1 MSDTADSDGDTHAK
15 RKLLAAMLPHVPFDG
30 WSGAVILRAATESG
44 IDAAMV
50 PRLFPNGPLD
60 AVKFW
65 IAEADRAML
74 AELGLRDL
82 AAMKVRERVAT
93 AVRIRLESQAPH
105 REAVRRALALLA
117 LPPNAAAGL
126 TSLYRTVDAIWQV
139 AGDTATDWNFYTKR
153 LLLAGVYG
161 TTLLFWLDDKSEG
174 FAATWAFLERRLAD
188 VMRIQKARGALD
200 RLMERLPETFRRRA

>member
-1 MSDTADSDGDTHAK
+1 
-15 RKLLAAMLPHVPFDG
+15 
-30 WSGAVILRAATESG
+30 
-44 IDAAMV
+44 
-50 PRLFPNGPLD
+50 
-60 AVKFW
+60 
-65 IAEADRAML
+65 
-74 AELGLRDL
+74 
-82 AAMKVRERVAT
+82 
-93 AVRIRLESQAPH
+93 
-105 REAVRRALALLA
+105 
-117 LPPNAAAGL
+117 L

-161 TTLLFWLDDKSEG
+161 STLLFWLDDKSEG